1 MRGAVRIAAISDA
14 HVIYSWTHDSVGLG
28 EDGPTHQP
36 VEHLAALRAMPKL
49 RVIRP
54 ADANETAAACYAAIG
69 HDGPTAL
76 ILTRQSVPVLDGTG
90 DRDDL
95 LRGAYVLRPADDP
108 DLVLIGTGS
117 EVHVCL
123 DAADLLADEDDLAV
137 QVVSMPCWELFD
149 GQDEDYQDEVL
160 PPDVP
165 TLAVEA
171 AASFGWSTWAD
182 ASVSIDRFGAS
193 APGEEAL
200 EMFGFTAANVAAHAR
215 RLVDDLT

>member
-1 MRGAVRIAAISDA
+1 MRGAVRIAALSDA
-14 HVIYSWTHDSVGLG
+14 QVIYSWTHDSIGLG

-36 VEHLAALRAMPKL
+36 IEHLAALRAMPKL

-54 ADANETAAACYAAIG
+54 ADANETAAAYYAAIG

-76 ILTRQSVPVLDGTG
+76 VLTRQSVPVLDGTG

-95 LRGAYVLRPADDP
+95 LRGAYVLRAADDP
-108 DLVLIGTGS
+108 DVVLIGTGS

-123 DAADLLADEDDLAV
+123 DAADLLADEDGLSV

-149 GQDEDYQDEVL
+149 GQGDEYQEQVL

-171 AASFGWSTWAD
+171 ATSFGWSEWAD
-182 ASVSIDRFGAS
+182 DSVSVHRFGES
-193 APGEEAL
+193 APGSEAL
-200 EMFGFTAANVAAHAR
+200 EKFGYTPSNVAAHAR
-215 RLVDDLT
+215 RLIDDLS